1 MENTTNTT
9 STELEQ
15 TAETTQVAEY
25 KGGQLNYLDGKELN
39 RVYKNAMALAQSDLL
54 PETYRGKP
62 ANVMIAM
69 DIASRM
75 PPQFGIMNVMQ
86 NLYIVK
92 GHPSW
97 SGQFCLA
104 AIKASGKYANVKY
117 VWVGE
122 NQNDPNFGCFLQA
135 TDIATGETVKGTTVD
150 WKMVKAYGWNAKTGS
165 QWLSNPE
172 QMFKYRAAAYFA
184 RTECPEVLMGI
195 HTADEM
201 EDVYGRETAEK
212 KEKVVI
218 TLNDNDV
225 EVVNN
230 G

>member
-1 MENTTNTT
+1 MDEIKTTNTT
-9 STELEQ
+9 AEE
-15 TAETTQVAEY
+15 TAVSEY
-25 KGGQLNYLDGKELN
+25 NGGALNYLDGKELN
-39 RVYKNAMALAQSDLL
+39 RVWKNAAALASSDLL
-54 PETYRGKP
+54 PDTYRNKP

-69 DIASRM
+69 DIASRK
-75 PPQFGIMNVMQ
+75 PSNFGIMVVMQ

-92 GHPSW
+92 GHPAW

-122 NQNDPNFGCFLQA
+122 NDTDPNFGCYLQA
-135 TDIATGETVKGTTVD
+135 TDLQTGETVKGTTVD
-150 WKMVKAYGWNAKTGS
+150 WKMVRSYGWDKKDGS
-165 QWLSNPE
+165 QWRSNPE

-201 EDVYGRETAEK
+201 EDVYG
-212 KEKVVI
+212 KEDKSKQKVVI
-218 TLNDNDV
+218 TLGDDDV
-225 EVVNN
+225 KVVDKED
-230 G
+230 